1 MVTAQVCNVM
11 LATSMLRH
19 LRKFHAGVFS
29 GGQDFL
35 LLEARDS
42 ASHGAEAEDAETRER
57 RARFD
62 AAERALSWMTE
73 FCLDEEGCA
82 PPPCA
87 RGAEAARELRGR
99 AVAQTHIPSHSALVW
114 GAGRSKT
121 TCAPRPP
128 RARHSCSV
136 PCPALP
142 ACPRLTRVCAS
153 GHVAARHEAAA
164 LPPGRPARGG
174 HWVCA
179 GDLIGGLPCVTI
191 ILYISVMFVI

>member
-1 MVTAQVCNVM
+1 M

-82 PPPCA
+82 PN
-87 RGAEAARELRGR
+87 
-99 AVAQTHIPSHSALVW
+99 
-114 GAGRSKT
+114 
-121 TCAPRPP
+121 
-128 RARHSCSV
+128 
-136 PCPALP
+136 
-142 ACPRLTRVCAS
+142 
-153 GHVAARHEAAA
+153 AAA
-164 LPPGRPARGG
+164 QQQLLLQGATQSVVATLNHISQAVGWNTMRVNPLKMLMDIESLPLLA
-174 HWVCA
+174 H
-179 GDLIGGLPCVTI
+179 LT
-191 ILYISVMFVI
+191 